1 MAARPNQGSAQG
13 THQRSPHASN
23 PDRENLYQL
32 LSVPY
37 TASSSEITKSYREAM
52 KRFHPDRVRPE
63 YRQAAEDLCK
73 DLNRAYRT
81 LSNPVE
87 RLAYDRSIRKAE
99 VQGQIMQR
107 YTGEFGGP
115 RYAQQDPHATRLKR
129 DITEAERRDH
139 QRSERSA
146 VVSLFSVFLV
156 VALGAIGLILVG
168 GLVSF
173 LFQQI
178 FS

>member
-13 THQRSPHASN
+13 AHRRSTQAPD
-23 PDRENLYQL
+23 PDRDNLYQL
-32 LSVPY
+32 LSVPV

-52 KRFHPDRVRPE
+52 KRFHPDRVLPE
-63 YRQAAEDLCK
+63 HRQAAEDLCK

-81 LSNPVE
+81 LSNPID
-87 RLAYDRSIRKAE
+87 RLAYDKTIRHVE
-99 VQGQIMQR
+99 VQDQIMQR

-146 VVSLFSVFLV
+146 FVSLFSVFLV

>member
-13 THQRSPHASN
+13 ARERATGGAA

-37 TASSSEITKSYREAM
+37 TASTAEITKSYREAM

-63 YRQAAEDLCK
+63 HRQAAEELSK
-73 DLNRAYRT
+73 DLNRAYKV
-81 LSNPVE
+81 LSNPAD
-87 RLAYDRSIRKAE
+87 RLAYDRSIQGAE
-99 VQGQIMQR
+99 VQDLFMQR

-115 RYAQQDPHATRLKR
+115 RHGPQDPYATRLKR
-129 DITEAERRDH
+129 DITEAERREY
-139 QRSERSA
+139 RRGERSA
-146 VVSLFSVFLV
+146 FVSLFSVFLV
-156 VALGAIGLILVG
+156 VTLGAIGLILVG

>member
-1 MAARPNQGSAQG
+1 MAARPNPGSANG
-13 THQRSPHASN
+13 AHQRSSKIPD

-37 TASSSEITKSYREAM
+37 TASAADITKSYRDAM

-63 YRQAAEDLCK
+63 HRQAAEELSK
-73 DLNRAYRT
+73 DLNRAYKT
-81 LSNPVE
+81 LSNPID
-87 RLAYDRSIRKAE
+87 RLAYDKSIRKVE
-99 VQGQIMQR
+99 LQDQIMQR

-115 RYAQQDPHATRLKR
+115 RYAQQDPHASRLKR
-129 DITEAERRDH
+129 ELTDAERRDYR
-139 QRSERSA
+139 RSERSA
-146 VVSLFSVFLV
+146 FVSLFSVFLV
-156 VALGAIGLILVG
+156 VALGGIGLILVG
-168 GLVSF
+168 GLLSF